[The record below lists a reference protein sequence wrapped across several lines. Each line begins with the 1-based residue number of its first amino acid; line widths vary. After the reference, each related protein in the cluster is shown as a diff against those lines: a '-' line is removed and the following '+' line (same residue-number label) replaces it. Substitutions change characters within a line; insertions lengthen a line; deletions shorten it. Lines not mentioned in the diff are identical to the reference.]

1 MKVTIRKLDEND
13 KKRTFRFLKSVFGG
27 WRALCQWDWKFEEV
41 EEHLGRKAANWVVED
56 AGKIV
61 GHLAFVPMELRVGDS
76 ILPACQLVDGAL
88 DKKYRHSG
96 VYTNLVRQVLLD
108 AKEKGNL
115 AAFGFANRPSYRVYA
130 SLRDF
135 QTICEITKMFKILS
149 LRNALLT
156 LRISLSIGELKKN
169 GNDSVVKDLFLILG
183 RKAISTSI
191 DLVRNTIASAI
202 TCILGSKRYSVT
214 RVPTIGRVET
224 SALEERFRTLWPK
237 LSKNFA
243 ITFERD
249 AKYLRWRYINPAASY
264 RIYAAERSGCL
275 AGYVITA
282 SEEVSV
288 NIGKAR
294 FSGLKVGFI
303 VDLVAEDDVMIP
315 LLLRAEEELR
325 KQKVCFVNCW
335 TTENSFSHHTLQR
348 TRYYKVPKEIG
359 KITLVASIN
368 SPHLQTTLSSTQA
381 KDVLITLGDSDLV

>member
-1 MKVTIRKLDEND
+1 MRVTIRRLCEDD
-13 KKRTFRFLKSVFGG
+13 KERALQFLKSVFGG
-27 WRALCQWDWKFEEV
+27 WQNIQQWDWKFKEV
-41 EEHLGRKAANWVVED
+41 ENRLGREASNWVVED

-61 GHLAFVPMELRVGDS
+61 GHLAFVPMELRVGS
-76 ILPACQLVDGAL
+76 NILPVCQLVDGAL
-88 DKKYRHSG
+88 SREYRHSG
-96 VYTNLVRQVLLD
+96 VYTNLVQQVLLD

-130 SLRDF
+130 RLRGF

-149 LRNALLT
+149 LRNALQT

-169 GNDSVVKDLFLILG
+169 GNNSVVKGLFLILR

-191 DLVRNTIASAI
+191 DLIRNTIASAI
-202 TCILGSKRYSVT
+202 TCILGSKHYSVT

-224 SALEERFRTLWPK
+224 STLEERFCALWPK

-243 ITFERD
+243 IAFERD

-275 AGYVITA
+275 VGYVITA
-282 SEEVSV
+282 SEEKRVD
-288 NIGKAR
+288 IGKVR

-348 TRYYKVPKEIG
+348 IRYYKVPKEIG

-368 SPHLQTTLSSTQA
+368 SPHLQTTVSSAQA
-381 KDVLITLGDSDLV
+381 KNVLITLGDSDLV

>member
-1 MKVTIRKLDEND
+1 MKVTIRRLRREDEE
-13 KKRTFRFLKSVFGG
+13 KMLQFLKTVFGG
-27 WRALCQWDWKFEEV
+27 WKSIRQWDWKFKEV
-41 EEHLGRKAANWVVED
+41 ENVPGRDASNWVVED
-56 AGKIV
+56 TGKIV
-61 GHLAFVPMELRVGDS
+61 GHLAFIPMELRVGNN
-76 ILPACQLVDGAL
+76 ILPVCQLVDGAL
-88 DKKYRHSG
+88 SQKYRHSG

-169 GNDSVVKDLFLILG
+169 GNDPVVRDLFLILG

-202 TCILGSKRYSVT
+202 TCVLGSKRYSVT
-214 RVPTIGRVET
+214 QIPTIDCVET
-224 SALEERFRTLWPK
+224 SALEERFRTLWPR
-237 LSKNFA
+237 LSRNFA

-249 AKYLRWRYINPAASY
+249 AKYLRWRYVNPAASY
-264 RIYAAERSGCL
+264 RIYAAERLGCL
-275 AGYVITA
+275 VGYVITA

-288 NIGKAR
+288 NIGKVR

-315 LLLRAEEELR
+315 LLLRAEEELG
-325 KQKVCFVNCW
+325 KQEVCFVNCW
-335 TTENSFSHHTLQR
+335 TTENSFAHHIFR
-348 TRYYKVPKEIG
+348 RIRYYKVPKEIG

-368 SPHLQTTLSSTQA
+368 SPHLQTTMSSTQT